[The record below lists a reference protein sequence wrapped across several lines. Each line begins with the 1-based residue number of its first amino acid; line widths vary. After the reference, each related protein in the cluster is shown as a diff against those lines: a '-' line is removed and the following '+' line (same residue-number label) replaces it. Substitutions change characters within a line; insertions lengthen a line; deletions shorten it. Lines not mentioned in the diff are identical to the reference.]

1 MKTIKLLMLTCAISF
16 NTVFAHENIENDPD
30 FLRLENPF
38 FGQKPPVLTPEV
50 IAPGIVTTEE
60 SFIGGVKFSPDMKE
74 IYIAKKGGKY
84 KDFTHLIIRY
94 EDNKWQDESV
104 SDLKF
109 PVFSKDGTIIYK
121 GNQYRERTESGWSEF
136 KSMGAPFDDK
146 FIMGIS
152 LSDKKAIFFSHFD
165 APDRDG
171 VISYS
176 RFIDGKYEPSQ
187 KLGKEINNGSPL
199 AHPYIAPDESYL
211 IWDAV
216 REGGYGDSDLY
227 ISFRQ
232 NDGSWGAVI
241 NLGAHINTK
250 QEEGGPRVTPD
261 GKYLTFWRGGS
272 RVKEDG
278 SRDVFG
284 NPYWVDAKIIENLRP
299 KQ

>member
-1 MKTIKLLMLTCAISF
+1 MRTTKFLILTICLSL
-16 NTVFAHENIENDPD
+16 NTVFAQINSVSDPG
-30 FLRLENPF
+30 FPRLENLF
-38 FGQKPPVLTPEV
+38 FGQKPPGLSPEV
-50 IAPGIVTTEE
+50 IAPGIVTTDEA
-60 SFIGGVKFSPDMKE
+60 FIGSVKFSPDMKE
-74 IYIAKKGGKY
+74 IYTSKKGGQY

-94 EDNKWQDESV
+94 EDSRWQDESV

-109 PVFSKDGTIIYK
+109 PVFSKDGTILYK

-146 FIMGIS
+146 LIMGIS

-165 APDRDG
+165 TPDRDG

-211 IWDAV
+211 MWDAV

-241 NLGAHINTK
+241 NLGALINTK
-250 QEEGGPRVTPD
+250 QEESSPRVTPD

-278 SRDVFG
+278 SGEVFG
-284 NPYWVDAKIIENLRP
+284 SPYWVDVQIIETLRP